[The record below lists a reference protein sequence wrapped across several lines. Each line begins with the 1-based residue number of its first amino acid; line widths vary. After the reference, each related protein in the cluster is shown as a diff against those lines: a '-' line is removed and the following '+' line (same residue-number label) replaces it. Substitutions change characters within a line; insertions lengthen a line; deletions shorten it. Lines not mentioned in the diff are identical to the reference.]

1 MHRKSLQPGSGC
13 REAHTHTQGD
23 IFSVAAAELKATLGP
38 GSLYAGD
45 SRESV
50 GLLQTQQEQSSTGG
64 SSIAHAFSAM
74 ISQSISALNAFNN
87 IGASLLTFLPGY
99 P

>member
-1 MHRKSLQPGSGC
+1 MQRDTC
-13 REAHTHTQGD
+13 
-23 IFSVAAAELKATLGP
+23 SVAAGELKIILGP
-38 GSLYAGD
+38 GSLYTGD

-64 SSIAHAFSAM
+64 SSIVHRFSA
-74 ISQSISALNAFNN
+74 IIPQSISALNSFNN
-87 IGASLLTFLPGY
+87 IGTSLLTFLPGY